1 MLSKSMHDTTSM
13 NPSRTENPTLG
24 EISALIIE
32 DDLFFQNVIA
42 EALKSCT
49 KSIKPWLASSAQ
61 EAWEMVRKKSP
72 IFQLVLVD
80 LGLPD
85 SDGIDL
91 IRSLKNQCPNLVV
104 MVVST
109 SNDRKRVLQAIK
121 SGASGYIVKGDVHLT
136 ITHAINLALAGIHPM
151 SPELNAYLVQY
162 VRSQGNEFSKVNLGL
177 TSREYELLDYFAHGH
192 SYKRC
197 AELMGVSL
205 STIQSHTRNLFR
217 KLGVR
222 SSLQAVLKAKGDD
235 FP

>member
-1 MLSKSMHDTTSM
+1 MLNTGHLYTTLM
-13 NPSRTENPTLG
+13 NSSRTQNHALE
-24 EISALIIE
+24 EINALVIE
-32 DDLFFQNVIA
+32 DDLFFQNVIT

-49 KSIKPWLASSAQ
+49 KSIKAWLASSGQ
-61 EAWEMVRKKSP
+61 EAWSMIRKESP
-72 IFQLVLVD
+72 GFQLVLVD

-85 SDGIDL
+85 SDGVDL
-91 IRSLKNQCPNLVV
+91 IRSLKNQWPNLVV

-121 SGASGYIVKGDVHLT
+121 AGASGYIVKGDVHLT

-151 SPELNAYLVQY
+151 SPELNAYLVQH
-162 VRSQGNEFSKVNLGL
+162 VRSQGNEFSKASLGL
-177 TSREYELLDYFAHGH
+177 TSREYELLNYFSYGY

-222 SSLQAVLKAKGDD
+222 SSLQAVLKARGHE
-235 FP
+235 

>member
-1 MLSKSMHDTTSM
+1 MLSKSMHYTTSM
-13 NPSRTENPTLG
+13 NSSRNENSAG
-24 EISALIIE
+24 EEISALVIE
-32 DDLFFQNVIA
+32 DDLFFQNVIT

-49 KSIKPWLASSAQ
+49 KSIKAWLASSGQ
-61 EAWEMVRKKSP
+61 EAWSIIRKESP
-72 IFQLVLVD
+72 GFQLVLVE

-91 IRSLKNQCPNLVV
+91 IRSLKSQWPNLTV

-121 SGASGYIVKGDVHLT
+121 AGASGYIVKGDVHLT

-151 SPELNAYLVQY
+151 SPELNAYLVQH
-162 VRSQGNEFSKVNLGL
+162 VRSQGNAFLKADLGL

-222 SSLQAVLKAKGDD
+222 SSLQAVLKAKGDE
-235 FP
+235 